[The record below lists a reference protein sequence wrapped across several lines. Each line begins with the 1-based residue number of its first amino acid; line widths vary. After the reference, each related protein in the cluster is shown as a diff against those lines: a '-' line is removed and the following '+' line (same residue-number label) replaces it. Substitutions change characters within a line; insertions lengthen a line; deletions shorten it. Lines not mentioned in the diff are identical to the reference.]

1 MKINQNKLA
10 HIVTL
15 EEGGKVSLPIGQVK
29 EVQRL
34 TLEWLAT
41 RPLCEVAELF
51 ARVAARKRR
60 AAR

>member
-1 MKINQNKLA
+1 MKINQNSLA
-10 HIVTL
+10 RVVTL
-15 EEGGKVSLPIGQVK
+15 EEGGARSLSIGDVK

-51 ARVAARKRR
+51 ARVVARKRR